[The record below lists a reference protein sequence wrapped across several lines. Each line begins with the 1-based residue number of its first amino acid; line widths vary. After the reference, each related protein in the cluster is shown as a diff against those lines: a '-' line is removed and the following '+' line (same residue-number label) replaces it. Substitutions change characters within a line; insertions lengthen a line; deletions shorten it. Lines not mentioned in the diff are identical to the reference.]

1 MISSERIPRDSAR
14 DTCPT
19 CMHPTVYITQ
29 LPTARLID
37 SGEELDT
44 EILRGP
50 ALARAGIDI
59 RGPVRSGVDV
69 VAICVPVLE
78 TDEPVQL
85 RIPFAYAELA
95 RTVDNGGP
103 AAWKSDT
110 RPANAMLL
118 PSNWHLVESSV
129 PTIVS
134 RTTDGQTRIEFDAPR
149 DGPADILLTVRR
161 RW

>member
-1 MISSERIPRDSAR
+1 
-14 DTCPT
+14 
-19 CMHPTVYITQ
+19 MHPTIYIAP
-29 LPTARLID
+29 LPTARLVD
-37 SGEELDT
+37 SGEELDA

-59 RGPVRSGVDV
+59 RGPVRAGVDV
-69 VAICVPVLE
+69 VAICVPVLD

-85 RIPFAYAELA
+85 RIPYGYAEVA
-95 RTVDNGGP
+95 RTGDDGDPNT
-103 AAWKSDT
+103 WKSDA

-118 PSNWHLVESSV
+118 PDGWHLVESSV
-129 PTIVS
+129 PAIVS
-134 RTTDGQTRIEFDAPR
+134 RMTDGQMRIEFDAPR

>member
-1 MISSERIPRDSAR
+1 
-14 DTCPT
+14 
-19 CMHPTVYITQ
+19 MHPTVYAPQ
-29 LPTARLID
+29 LPTAKLID

-59 RGPVRSGVDV
+59 RGPVRAGVDV
-69 VAICVPVLE
+69 VAICVPALG

-85 RIPFAYAELA
+85 RIPYGYAELA
-95 RTVDNGGP
+95 RALDDVDSGGWDVS
-103 AAWKSDT
+103 A

-118 PSNWHLVESSV
+118 PAGWHLVESSV

-134 RTTDGQTRIEFDAPR
+134 RMTDGQTRIEFDAPR
-149 DGPADILLTVRR
+149 EIHADVLLTVRR
-161 RW
+161 R